1 MKWAI
6 LNGWDE
12 ARTMYAFRLAMRGE
26 AENWMNSV
34 PQCDSLEDLLG
45 KFRERF
51 IGKTLVLTIIK
62 EMARME
68 YDGGNTILGFLD
80 KMAGLAR
87 RAKLPEDVLVA
98 LSLNAIPEKMAK
110 LILLNSQGGL
120 TWHNMYQSCGNLRSC
135 KDNVKVMAINEGNSN
150 DWKKQKRKRSLT
162 CLLCGKPGHVV
173 RTCNYNAL
181 NKRMSSEYKPGN
193 SSECNAVTDDPANEN
208 KEIFEYSFVNI
219 INTCHTTII
228 SVNGNNIEALV
239 DSGSM
244 TNIIRAGY
252 VVDKEIR
259 PTKTRLRSAEGAY
272 MKTVGECVK
281 NIGVNEKK
289 IRTRFVVCEGLEA
302 KCILGM
308 PFLKDNEVTM
318 RFGKECSMEIGSG
331 EKPAL
336 GYHRVITTVDKPVM
350 TPLYKLGLQ
359 AENEASKIIEGYM
372 KDKIIRPRIAPG
384 VALL

>member
-1 MKWAI
+1 MFNPTFNNNLATAPNYMLTFEDENKMDPEVFIRNIQEWTI

-98 LSLNAIPEKMAK
+98 LSLNAIPEEMAK

-135 KDNVKVMAINEGNSN
+135 KDNV
-150 DWKKQKRKRSLT
+150 
-162 CLLCGKPGHVV
+162 
-173 RTCNYNAL
+173 
-181 NKRMSSEYKPGN
+181 
-193 SSECNAVTDDPANEN
+193 
-208 KEIFEYSFVNI
+208 
-219 INTCHTTII
+219 
-228 SVNGNNIEALV
+228 
-239 DSGSM
+239 
-244 TNIIRAGY
+244 
-252 VVDKEIR
+252 
-259 PTKTRLRSAEGAY
+259 
-272 MKTVGECVK
+272 
-281 NIGVNEKK
+281 
-289 IRTRFVVCEGLEA
+289 
-302 KCILGM
+302 
-308 PFLKDNEVTM
+308 
-318 RFGKECSMEIGSG
+318 
-331 EKPAL
+331 
-336 GYHRVITTVDKPVM
+336 
-350 TPLYKLGLQ
+350 
-359 AENEASKIIEGYM
+359 
-372 KDKIIRPRIAPG
+372 
-384 VALL
+384 